1 MNDDERPE
9 EPKGPGPSAATRL
22 RSAGASATG
31 AIDSARRGL
40 AWVERHPYLG
50 VPVLTA
56 HRIGSQHLATYAAAL
71 SFQAVISLFPL
82 IAGVVAGASFF
93 VEPDVL
99 TDQILERATNLAP
112 QSSEVLTETIR
123 SVTELRGQ
131 IGVVSLIG
139 LLWTGTNVFA
149 ALRRGL
155 NAAVGASRRRQFIRG
170 RVFDL
175 SVAVLTGGLLAG
187 SVAITAA
194 LAVLEGLDTFG
205 EGTALEAVGVL
216 LRAVG
221 VAIPIVAS
229 TVIFGVLF
237 RVVPITNLPWR
248 AALGGGALAAV
259 LFEVGKNVFVWYA
272 SSFGSFNVIYG
283 PISTIVVLLVWLY
296 YSSLIVLAGA
306 AFGSSLEAAGHFRQ
320 RHPSPAA

>member
-1 MNDDERPE
+1 MNHDERSE
-9 EPKGPGPSAATRL
+9 EPRGPGPSAAERL

-56 HRIGSQHLATYAAAL
+56 HRIGSQHLPTHAAAL
-71 SFQAVISLFPL
+71 SFQTVISIFPL
-82 IAGVVAGASFF
+82 IAVLVAGASFF

-99 TDQILERATNLAP
+99 TEQVLKSVDELAP
-112 QSSEVLTETIR
+112 ESRIVLEETIR
-123 SVTELRGQ
+123 SVKDLRGQ
-131 IGVVSLIG
+131 IGVVSLLG
-139 LLWTGTNVFA
+139 LLWTGSSVFG

-194 LAVLEGLDTFG
+194 LAVVERLDTFG

-229 TVIFGVLF
+229 TVIFAVLF
-237 RVVPITNLPWR
+237 RVVPVTNLPWR

-259 LFEVGKNVFVWYA
+259 LFEAGKNLFVWYA
-272 SSFGSFNVIYG
+272 SSFGSFNAIYG

-296 YSSLIVLAGA
+296 YSGLIVLSGA
-306 AFGSSLEAAGHFRQ
+306 AFGSSLETAGHFRQ
-320 RHPSPAA
+320 RHPSPGA